1 MFGRRF
7 LAVAII
13 LSACFVGGF
22 STPVAACPMCKQAN
36 ESEQSAEQN
45 LKPKAYFYSIL
56 FMLAMPATL
65 FTGFSI
71 GFYRLSKKNGLP
83 QLPDDEPQVEAG
95 SERPSGSRT
104 DE

>member
-22 STPVAACPMCKQAN
+22 STPAAACPMCKQAN

-65 FTGFSI
+65 FTGFTGFSI
-71 GFYRLSKKNGLP
+71 GFYRLSKKNG
-83 QLPDDEPQVEAG
+83 LPDDEPQVEAG